1 MLEKYLLHGWVDGK
15 NRQEP
20 LCWSE
25 QEPQEQ
31 GSREAPPGSILSSNA
46 VYVLSGIFHFISKS
60 FSSRACMQH
69 LHLPVARIFWEC
81 SFEASQA
88 RVWSTSL
95 WLGGERG
102 QRVCVESRGRGL
114 GVTQRN
120 FPRYAE
126 GSPEREGTVQGLTAT
141 ASAGTPH
148 CLS

>member
-1 MLEKYLLHGWVDGK
+1 
-15 NRQEP
+15 
-20 LCWSE
+20 
-25 QEPQEQ
+25 
-31 GSREAPPGSILSSNA
+31 
-46 VYVLSGIFHFISKS
+46 
-60 FSSRACMQH
+60 MQH

-126 GSPEREGTVQGLTAT
+126 GSPEREGN
-141 ASAGTPH
+141 SAGAHSYSLGGDPALSQLNPCTESPWASGTPSFPPNRGS
-148 CLS
+148 CRNPFVVLEASIKYFCSRMALGQAT